1 MNVGCWWL
9 VVAFLVFTAIGDVTA
24 TGEDGRRS
32 LRTPWLTQRPLKTT
46 WLTQRPLRINLGAR
60 PLRTT
65 TFDARPLR
73 IATVGMDELKDVE
86 DNEDG
91 ANIYFGA
98 SKRRLR
104 LWQTVHNPIL
114 NKIVSKIREE
124 AKRYGGAFGR
134 GMYKGIKNAPHRDI
148 LRNSG
153 KAALQ
158 RAKKGALK
166 GALSGAP
173 GGPLFAAGQALKQG
187 ASEGSKTFLAMTAKE
202 YGKEGFRGGVREWGN
217 FDMDELMD
225 MMEDE
230 DMRNYRDG
238 ANVYFEAPKRRLR
251 RKRPKK
257 NREKQTAPME
267 NEWSEL
273 SEQQKEWFKQQF
285 EQGGEQNFFHGNAI
299 SYRNPELCSTISIPI
314 LCQYDRDY
322 I

>member
-1 MNVGCWWL
+1 
-9 VVAFLVFTAIGDVTA
+9 
-24 TGEDGRRS
+24 
-32 LRTPWLTQRPLKTT
+32 
-46 WLTQRPLRINLGAR
+46 
-60 PLRTT
+60 
-65 TFDARPLR
+65 
-73 IATVGMDELKDVE
+73 MDKLKDVME

-91 ANIYFGA
+91 ANTYFGA

-104 LWQTVHNPIL
+104 LWQTMNNPI
-114 NKIVSKIREE
+114 
-124 AKRYGGAFGR
+124 RYGGAFGR
-134 GMYKGIKNAPHRDI
+134 GIYKGIKNAPHRDI

-230 DMRNYRDG
+230 DIRNYRDG

-257 NREKQTAPME
+257 NREKQTAPKYRPHPK
-267 NEWSEL
+267 NEWSE
-273 SEQQKEWFKQQF
+273 QQSDEWFKQQF
-285 EQGGEQNFFHGNAI
+285 EQGGEQNFFHGNPK